1 MSWGA
6 GKFRS
11 INTVSAAIVSPISPL
26 SVGVFLGWDALR
38 QVLGSQSGDSRAG
51 EGRKLGGISRP
62 SSLALFFISL
72 VI

>member
-26 SVGVFLGWDALR
+26 SPGVFLGWDASDKSW
-38 QVLGSQSGDSRAG
+38 GQSGDSRAG
-51 EGRKLGGISRP
+51 EGRKLGGNSRP